1 MKITI
6 EFTKE
11 ELKELLNIFIVKT
24 LCANVEKND
33 LMLAKKIEN
42 GLNASEKGGENGKR
56 KNGFD

>member
-42 GLNASEKGGENGKR
+42 GLNDIEKGGENGKR

>member
-42 GLNASEKGGENGKR
+42 GLNALEKGGENGKR